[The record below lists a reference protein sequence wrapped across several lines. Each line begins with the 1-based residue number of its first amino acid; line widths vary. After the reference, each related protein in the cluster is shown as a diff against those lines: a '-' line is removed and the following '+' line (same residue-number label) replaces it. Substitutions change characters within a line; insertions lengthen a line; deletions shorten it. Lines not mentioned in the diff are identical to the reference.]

1 MNIDGAQERYM
12 EIKTF
17 QYFKSKGWSVDEFPD
32 MDSENTLIL
41 IFSAPEYLENQE
53 PIIQLANFYSK
64 SKIIGCSTA
73 GEILGNNLFD
83 HSITVAVI
91 QFAKTSL
98 KIARAQVGHHNDSKN
113 TGQLISEQ
121 LKAKDLHSIFILS
134 DGLNVNGSEL
144 VKGLNTSNINRLIMT
159 GGLAA
164 DGSDFQKTWTI
175 LNNKILDHYVVAVG
189 FYGSNIHVGHAS
201 KGGWDIFGP
210 VRRITRSESNILY
223 ELDYQPALQL
233 YKEYLGEKAAELPS
247 SGLLYP
253 LAISNPDEQDTQL
266 VRTILAIDEKEQSLV
281 FAGDIPTGWYA
292 QLMRA
297 NFDRLIESANEAGLL
312 ANQLM
317 LEDNLD
323 KLGPVLAIDIS
334 CVGRRLL
341 LGERTEEEI
350 ESTLSAL
357 PRGSTQIGFYSYG
370 ELSPFSVGNC
380 ELHNQTMTITTI
392 YET

>member
-1 MNIDGAQERYM
+1 MNFQESFM

-17 QYFKSKGWSVDEFPD
+17 QYLKHGGWSLEAFPD
-32 MDSENTLIL
+32 LDTENTLVL
-41 IFSAPEYLENQE
+41 IFSAPEFIDFQE

-73 GEILGNNLFD
+73 GEILDKNLFD
-83 HSITVAVI
+83 HSITVAVVK
-91 QFAKTSL
+91 FTNTSL
-98 KIARAQVGHHNDSKN
+98 KIAKAEVTHSNDSKN
-113 TGQLISEQ
+113 TGKLIAEQ
-121 LKAKDLHSIFILS
+121 LKKDNLHSIFILS

-144 VKGLNTSNINRLIMT
+144 VKGLNSSNTGQLIMT
-159 GGLAA
+159 GGLAG
-164 DGSDFQKTWTI
+164 DGSNFKKTWTI
-175 LNNKILDHYVVAVG
+175 LNNKILDHHVVAVG

-210 VRRITRSESNILY
+210 VRRITRSESNVLY

-233 YKEYLGEKAAELPS
+233 YKEYLGEKASELPS

-253 LAISNPDEQDTQL
+253 LAISNPEAHNDTQL
-266 VRTILAIDEKEQSLV
+266 VRTILAINEKDQSLV
-281 FAGDIPTGWYA
+281 FAGDIPPGWYA

-297 NFDRLIESANEAGLL
+297 NFDRIIESANEASLL
-312 ANQLM
+312 ANKVM
-317 LEDNLD
+317 LSDNLES
-323 KLGPVLAIDIS
+323 LGPVLAIDIS

-350 ESTLSAL
+350 ESTMSAL
-357 PRGSTQIGFYSYG
+357 PEGSSQIGFYSYG
-370 ELSPFSVGNC
+370 EISPFSVGNC

>member
-1 MNIDGAQERYM
+1 M

-17 QYFKSKGWSVDEFPD
+17 QFLMNKGWSLKEFPD
-32 MDSENTLIL
+32 LDSESTLVL
-41 IFSAPEYLENQE
+41 IFAAPEFLDFQE
-53 PIIQLANFYSK
+53 PIIQLANFYPK
-64 SKIIGCSTA
+64 SKVIGCSTA
-73 GEILGNNLFD
+73 GEIFGKNLFD

-91 QFAKTSL
+91 KFAKTSL
-98 KIARAQVGHHNDSKN
+98 KIAKAEVNHNKNSKN
-113 TGQLISEQ
+113 TGQLIAEQ
-121 LKAKDLHSIFILS
+121 LKADDLHSIFILS

-144 VKGLNTSNINRLIMT
+144 VQGLNSVNNTHKLVMT
-159 GGLAA
+159 GGLAG
-164 DGSDFQKTWTI
+164 DGSDFKKTWTV

-189 FYGSNIHVGHAS
+189 FYGSDIHIGHAS

-210 VRRITRSESNILY
+210 VRRVTRSESNVLY

-233 YKEYLGEKAAELPS
+233 YKEYLGEKASELPS

-253 LAISNPDEQDTQL
+253 LAINNPEAHNDTRL
-266 VRTILAIDEKEQSLV
+266 VRTILAVDEREQSLV
-281 FAGDIPTGWYA
+281 FAGDIPTGWHA

-297 NFDRLIESANEAGLL
+297 NFDRLIDSANEAALL

-317 LEDNLD
+317 LNGNL
-323 KLGPVLAIDIS
+323 KQLGPVLAIDIS

-350 ESTLSAL
+350 ESTMSAL
-357 PRGSTQIGFYSYG
+357 PEGSTQIGFYSYG